1 MDTSFVCVH
10 IFSGASQPSLLLT
23 LLLGVCVQLSQKAAH
38 PCVLSLDEVGDG
50 HWLNCPVEHL
60 STTAAPTECI
70 SARQE
75 MQNIYISLHSFK
87 VRTAVKLFAFFFSGT
102 TWKEFYFSAWC
113 CPLLQ
118 IWQQKKGLR
127 SWRGELCRNQITQK
141 WWLSFNLCQD
151 VWIVIWVFWDLV
163 TSFRLYSIA
172 HGTFH
177 CLLHSACS
185 ICSEE
190 LVFPPIS
197 TTCSYF

>member
-38 PCVLSLDEVGDG
+38 PCVLSLDEVSDG

-75 MQNIYISLHSFK
+75 MQNIYMSLHSFN
-87 VRTAVKLFAFFFSGT
+87 VRTAVKLFAFFFQGLHEKNFTSQHAAVHHYKYGNKEKDSGAEGVNYVGT
-102 TWKEFYFSAWC
+102 K
-113 CPLLQ
+113 LLKNGDSVS
-118 IWQQKKGLR
+118 IYVKMFG
-127 SWRGELCRNQITQK
+127 SWFG
-141 WWLSFNLCQD
+141 F
-151 VWIVIWVFWDLV
+151 FWDLV

-185 ICSEE
+185 ICSDE